1 MTDKNYFK
9 LDIDA
14 PVFETLTKEK
24 PAWWRTVCKDHDLYI
39 NIRKDNRINVY
50 YKGAS
55 VMELGFSQ
63 KKFKAKIHSK
73 YLDTDWHATKNY
85 YPMEPEKIVAN
96 LGLIKDNIQ
105 KLYNSQ
111 KENPEGGCEKEIQG
125 ELYIEGKYI
134 DTEYEFVYSDPR
146 LTVRIDF
153 TTICPDGMIEFV
165 ELKRIS
171 DGRLLHQEGSD
182 KKPKVLQ
189 QLCDYNRFISEHKSE
204 VENYYKKVQ
213 RIMKNVGIQNPL
225 ADCKIT
231 GVSSNVRLLF
241 ACYTDGKSNHSKR
254 RNRVQRITNLL
265 SMHNIISNIAE
276 I

>member
-1 MTDKNYFK
+1 MADKDYFK

-14 PVFETLTKEK
+14 PIFEALAKEK
-24 PAWWRTVCKDHDLYI
+24 PAWWRTVCEDHDLYI

-55 VMELGFSQ
+55 VMELYFPQ

-73 YLDTDWHATKNY
+73 YLDVDRCAIKDY
-85 YPMEPEKIVAN
+85 YQTEPEKIVADLN
-96 LGLIKDNIQ
+96 LIKDNIK

-111 KENPEGGCEKEIQG
+111 EENPEGRSEKEIQG
-125 ELYIEGKYI
+125 ELYIKGKYL
-134 DTEYEFVYSDPR
+134 DTEYEFVYSNPR
-146 LTVRIDF
+146 LIIRIDF
-153 TTICPDGMIEFV
+153 TTICSNGMIEFV

-189 QLCDYNRFISEHKSE
+189 QVYDYNLFISEHKSE
-204 VENYYKKVQ
+204 IENYYKKVQ
-213 RIMKNVGIQNPL
+213 KIMKNIGIQNSL

-241 ACYTDGKSNHSKR
+241 ARYADGKSNHPKR
-254 RNRVQRITNLL
+254 RNRVRRIADLL
-265 SMHNIISNIAE
+265 NTHNIISNIAE